1 MQESWKELF
10 LLHLSV
16 WAVPWDLGTLLDSPS
31 ARDRVPQD
39 ALTVSELKTILEILC
54 RFRQIAP
61 DPFEISCIKA
71 VTLFTPDTQA
81 LHDVQPI
88 EMLQDQAQ
96 CVLSEHVRLN
106 YARQPTRF
114 GRLLLLLPSLR
125 SIRRTT
131 IEMLFFKETIGAVPI
146 SRLLFD
152 IYEAERSRAETAAIE
167 AAAAAAVAVST
178 TSASHNG
185 TMLTTTATVAAA
197 VAATEGEK

>member
-1 MQESWKELF
+1 M
-10 LLHLSV
+10 
-16 WAVPWDLGTLLDSPS
+16 
-31 ARDRVPQD
+31 
-39 ALTVSELKTILEILC
+39 LEILC

-146 SRLLFD
+146 SRLLYD
-152 IYEAERSRAETAAIE
+152 IYEAERSRAETAAME
-167 AAAAAAVAVST
+167 SAAAAAAAVVAVSST
-178 TSASHNG
+178 ATHHNG
-185 TMLTTTATVAAA
+185 TVARVAATVAA
-197 VAATEGEK
+197 EGEK